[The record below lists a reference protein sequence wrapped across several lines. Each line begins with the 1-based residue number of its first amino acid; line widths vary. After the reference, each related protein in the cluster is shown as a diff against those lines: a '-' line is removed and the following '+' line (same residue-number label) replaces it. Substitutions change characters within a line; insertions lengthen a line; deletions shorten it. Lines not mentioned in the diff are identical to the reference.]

1 MALNTIIPC
10 LSDGISSALSELN
23 TEALRR
29 INEIRVRRNMPLILI
44 IGRNTYFITEK
55 GKLLNHYSEFAYTV
69 SEEEFDVIFRR
80 LCNYSVHCEID
91 NLVNGF
97 ITTAGGNRVGVCSTA
112 VKKGGEITSVK
123 DVTSLNIRISSEI
136 KNCAKP
142 VMNILFVNEL
152 PSIIVA
158 SEPCG
163 GKTTFLRDLARL
175 LSSGFNNK
183 YKKVTVIDERNEI
196 AFRDANGIV
205 ADVGLNCGALSS
217 FPKAK
222 GIEIA
227 VRALSPDYII
237 CDEIDDL
244 KEVEAIKDGFNS
256 GVSFAVSVHAK
267 TKEQLLNKPI
277 VKALTATGEFDY
289 IVLLNDYT
297 NDFEIL
303 EVR

>member
-1 MALNTIIPC
+1 MALSTIIPS

-23 TEALRR
+23 SEALKQ
-29 INEIRVRRNMPLILI
+29 INEIRIRKNMPLILI
-44 IGRNTYFITEK
+44 IGKNTYFITAK
-55 GKLLNHYSEFAYTV
+55 GKLLNHFSEFSYIV
-69 SEEEFDVIFRR
+69 NEEEFDVIFRR

-91 NLVNGF
+91 NLINGF
-97 ITTAGGNRVGVCSTA
+97 ITTPGGNRVGVCSTA
-112 VKKGGEITSVK
+112 VKKGGEITAVK
-123 DVTSLNIRISSEI
+123 DITSLNIRIACEV

-142 VMNILFVNEL
+142 VMNIIFVNEL

-158 SEPCG
+158 SKTCG

-183 YKKVTVIDERNEI
+183 YRKVAVIDERNEI
-196 AFRDANGIV
+196 AFKDSDGII
-205 ADVGLNCGALSS
+205 ADVGLNCDALTG

-227 VRALSPDYII
+227 VRTLSPDYII
-237 CDEIDDL
+237 CDEIATQS
-244 KEVEAIKDGFNS
+244 EVESIKDGFNS
-256 GVSFAVSVHAK
+256 GVSFAVSVHADSK
-267 TKEQLLNKPI
+267 QDLLNKPI
-277 VKALTATGEFDY
+277 VKSLTDTKEFDY

-303 EVR
+303 EVG